1 MGQIN
6 NADGRAV
13 FLMASTGDTEVPPVS
28 MNRLKDACPEA
39 QLWLHDSSAH
49 FIIKDCDFENVEDD
63 EEYCTKILDFLS
75 KEVSLCPSS

>member
-1 MGQIN
+1 
-6 NADGRAV
+6 
-13 FLMASTGDTEVPPVS
+13 MASTGDTEVPPVS